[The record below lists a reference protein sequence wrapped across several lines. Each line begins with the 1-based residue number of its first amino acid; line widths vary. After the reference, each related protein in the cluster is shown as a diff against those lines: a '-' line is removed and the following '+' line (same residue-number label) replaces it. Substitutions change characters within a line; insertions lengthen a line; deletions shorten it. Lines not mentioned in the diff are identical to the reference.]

1 MGKAK
6 KSNAKKVTETRKS
19 NSFQVKDIKKA
30 GAAAAASGSKHKKRS
45 IEAVD
50 NNQDDNEYEDLGM
63 VDDWDWNEV
72 TTPSNMFM
80 GDDSTGFLCLEEIS
94 DVEVDYEGDDT
105 IGKLVKFK
113 RKKKADRKSGRKA
126 QPMKPLEDIDMGD
139 FYDVDTFSEEALLAQ
154 KRQGSTVETESVVEN
169 VAQDDME
176 TADDTTTVD
185 ATATIELAAASDD
198 DDDDDDDDNMDQETV
213 APTPATTSTATKEK
227 GKASLNGKELTKKQR
242 IVEKLKTRIQKQETE
257 DAAADATKL
266 DEKEKVKRRQLLKKL
281 RSLQKKLESEIETA
295 LAQREAKN
303 KPKAVAETAKGSE
316 AKSSNTFVRPNV
328 EDVDQSIDISAW
340 GQLDLCEPIVN
351 ALKYYKFCEP
361 TLVQTRSLPK
371 ALEGRDIIGVAETG
385 SGKTLAFG
393 IPIVDA
399 ILKRKEQIKGLT
411 GLILAPT
418 RELAIQVKDH
428 IRNIAVFGHVNVVA
442 IVGGM
447 SIQKQQRQLKDVP
460 DIIVATPGRLWELLS
475 TNQTYMDMLKDIKF
489 LVLDEADR
497 MLEKGHFEE
506 LSNLLRELSTKLQNT
521 SEWPEEVDGGQKK
534 IIERDVGVHQT
545 FIFTATMD
553 KDIIFNVK
561 SKKTPA
567 KSKGTLADLV
577 RRIEFADKNPVLV
590 DVTSEKRV
598 ASRLVEAKV
607 DCLKTEKDLYVYY
620 LVTRYPGRTIIFVN
634 SIDAIRRLVPIFR
647 LLGVEVL
654 GLHAQMQQKQRLKNL
669 DRFKENS
676 KAVLVASDVAARGL
690 DIPLVEHVIHYQ
702 LPRSGEIYVHR
713 SGRTARANRDG
724 ISLLLCGPDEM
735 KVYRKL
741 VQTLRKGEKYPDFPI
756 DLGILRAMKKR
767 VQLATEIDKLEHQE
781 NKVTHDDN
789 WMRNMAKE
797 MDMEFDEDM
806 VKGNNNSR
814 EETEHQFEK
823 DRAKVRSLRYE
834 LKDLLKT
841 PMLPDGASTR
851 YLTGSAIS
859 GLMDRLL
866 ENEADPTMLPAHG
879 SSKAVDDAKS
889 FKKRKL
895 Q

>member
-1 MGKAK
+1 
-6 KSNAKKVTETRKS
+6 
-19 NSFQVKDIKKA
+19 
-30 GAAAAASGSKHKKRS
+30 
-45 IEAVD
+45 
-50 NNQDDNEYEDLGM
+50 M

-72 TTPSNMFM
+72 ATPSNMFM

-94 DVEVDYEGDDT
+94 NVEVDYEGDDT

-154 KRQGSTVETESVVEN
+154 KRQGSTVETESIVEN
-169 VAQDDME
+169 L
-176 TADDTTTVD
+176 ADDTTTVD
-185 ATATIELAAASDD
+185 ATTEDPAASDD
-198 DDDDDDDDNMDQETV
+198 DNDMDEEETV
-213 APTPATTSTATKEK
+213 TSTPETTSTKSKST
-227 GKASLNGKELTKKQR
+227 LNGKELTKKQR

-257 DAAADATKL
+257 DAASDTKL

-295 LAQREAKN
+295 LAQRETKN
-303 KPKAVAETAKGSE
+303 KPKTVAGSE
-316 AKSSNTFVRPNV
+316 SKASNVFVRPSV
-328 EDVDQSIDISAW
+328 EDVDQSVDVSAW
-340 GQLDLCEPIVN
+340 GQLDLCEPVVN
-351 ALKYYKFCEP
+351 ALKYHKFCEP
-361 TLVQTRSLPK
+361 TEVQTRSLPK

-428 IRNIAVFGHVNVVA
+428 IRNIAVFGRVNVVA

-460 DIIVATPGRLWELLS
+460 DIIVATPGRFWELLS

-521 SEWPEEVDGGQKK
+521 SEWPEEIDGGEKK

-561 SKKTPA
+561 SKKAPA

-607 DCLKTEKDLYVYY
+607 DCLKTDKDLYVYY

-676 KAVLVASDVAARGL
+676 KSVLVASDVAARGL

-756 DLGILRAMKKR
+756 DLGVLRAMKKR

-814 EETEHQFEK
+814 EETQHQFEK

-859 GLMDRLL
+859 GLMDRLIA
-866 ENEADPTMLPAHG
+866 NEADPTMLPAHG

-889 FKKRKL
+889 YKKRKL